1 MERLI
6 PLKEFLEITGVKNQ
20 QRIIAGTRIVNILI
34 LSSPSPS
41 IEKENYFSLTLR
53 HKIMLKKSCLTL
65 SSKSFGI
72 IFGITFKNNPSVI
85 PIKSNY

>member
-6 PLKEFLEITGVKNQ
+6 PLKEFLEITGVKKSTAYN
-20 QRIIAGTRIVNILI
+20 RWDPN
-34 LSSPSPS
+34 SKYFDPEFPSPS

-65 SSKSFGI
+65 SSKSFWYYI
-72 IFGITFKNNPSVI
+72 WYYF
-85 PIKSNY
+85 